1 MNFPRPTR
9 IATFCGALLA
19 ATVACADAPIRP
31 NIVIILADDLGYG
44 DLSCYGSA
52 VQQTPHLDKLAA
64 EGLRFT
70 DFYMTSP
77 ICTPSRVAL
86 VTGRYPLRAGLAS
99 LLWPT
104 DTAGLP
110 ASEITLAE
118 ALKPLGYAT
127 ACIGKW
133 HLGHSQPK
141 QLPMS
146 RGFDYWFGMP
156 YPNDMD
162 GRHPIAKQRKESWPP
177 LPLYR
182 GENLVEQPVDVDLL
196 TQKYNAEALKF
207 IRDHN
212 TQPFLLYLAHAMPHT
227 YLGASPPF
235 RGKSKNGLYGDAV
248 QELDWSVG
256 QVVATLREVG
266 LEQNTLVF
274 FTSDNGAALRKP
286 DAKADE
292 EALFHPDGTYGS
304 NAPLRGG
311 KQSTFEGGVRV
322 PGIAWWPG
330 VIRPGQVVR
339 DPAIVLD
346 LFPTV
351 LELAGA
357 PSQDRV
363 LDGRTLAPVLRGT
376 GRREPTDFYFGSTML
391 TACRSGRWKLQTVRQ
406 PDQAWNARPAGV
418 LLFDL
423 ETDLAETHDLASEQ
437 PELVRKLRERLAE
450 FEESLQHKSK

>member
-1 MNFPRPTR
+1 MKHWLIVLT
-9 IATFCGALLA
+9 AVLLA
-19 ATVACADAPIRP
+19 PLAAAHAADAVSHSKP
-31 NIVIILADDLGYG
+31 NVVIILADDMGYG
-44 DLSCYGSA
+44 DLSCYGST
-52 VQQTPHLDKLAA
+52 VHQTPHLDSLAK
-64 EGLRFT
+64 EGMQFA

-86 VTGRYPLRAGLAS
+86 LTGRYPLRAGLAG

-133 HLGHSQPK
+133 HLGHSKPE

-146 RGFDYWFGMP
+146 HGFDYWFGMP

-162 GRHPIAKQRKESWPP
+162 GRHPIGKQRKEFWPP

-182 GENLVEQPVDVDLL
+182 GTNLVEQPVDVNLL
-196 TQKYNAEALKF
+196 TQKYTTEALQF
-207 IRDHN
+207 IREHK
-212 TQPFLLYLAHAMPHT
+212 TQPFFLYLAHAMPHT

-256 QVVATLREVG
+256 QVVATLRELG
-266 LEQNTLVF
+266 LDRNTFVF

-286 DAKADE
+286 NAKADE
-292 EALFHPDGTYGS
+292 EKLFHPDGTYGS
-304 NAPLRGG
+304 NTPLRGG
-311 KQSTFEGGVRV
+311 KQDTFEGGVRV

-330 VIRPGQVVR
+330 VIKPGQVTHN
-339 DPAIVLD
+339 PAIVLD
-346 LFPTV
+346 LFPTA

-357 PSQDRV
+357 SLPKDRV
-363 LDGRTLAPVLRGT
+363 IDGRTLAPLLRGT
-376 GRREPTDFYFGSTML
+376 GQREGTDFYFGSTMF

-406 PDQAWNARPAGV
+406 PSQAWNASPADV
-418 LLFDL
+418 MLFDL
-423 ETDLAETHDLASEQ
+423 ETDVAEEHNLAPQH
-437 PELVRKLRERLAE
+437 PELVARLREQMVV
-450 FEESLQHKSK
+450 FERGMTKK

>member
-1 MNFPRPTR
+1 MNFPRL
-9 IATFCGALLA
+9 ATFCGVLLA
-19 ATVACADAPIRP
+19 ATVVCADAPIRP

-52 VQQTPHLDKLAA
+52 VQQTPHLNRLAA

-70 DFYMTSP
+70 DFYMTSS

-86 VTGRYPLRAGLAS
+86 LTGRYPLRAGLAG

-118 ALKPLGYAT
+118 ALKPLGYAA

-133 HLGHSQPK
+133 HLGHSQPE
-141 QLPMS
+141 QLPMN

-162 GRHPIAKQRKESWPP
+162 GRHPIGQQRKEHWSP

-182 GENLVEQPVDVDLL
+182 GAKLVEQPVDVDLL
-196 TQKYNAEALKF
+196 TQKYNAEAVKF
-207 IRDHN
+207 IREHK
-212 TQPFLLYLAHAMPHT
+212 TQPFFLYLAHAMPHT

-274 FTSDNGAALRKP
+274 FTSDNGAALRNPDVKP
-286 DAKADE
+286 DVEK
-292 EALFHPDGTYGS
+292 LFHPDGTYGS

-311 KQSTFEGGVRV
+311 KQSTFEGGVRL
-322 PGIAWWPG
+322 PAIAWWPG
-330 VIRPGQVVR
+330 VIQPGQVVR

-357 PSQDRV
+357 PLPQDRV
-363 LDGRTLAPVLRGT
+363 IDGRTLAPLLRGT
-376 GRREPTDFYFGSTML
+376 GRRESNDFYFGSTML

-406 PDQAWNARPAGV
+406 PGQAWNARPAGV
-418 LLFDL
+418 MLFDL
-423 ETDLAETHDLASEQ
+423 ETDLAEEHDLASQ
-437 PELVRKLRERLAE
+437 HPELLKKLHEIMTAFERSMMRE
-450 FEESLQHKSK
+450 